1 KALSQAQAP
10 WRHHVS
16 PMVPGLGFS
25 NSKLRLGPGPQGIQ
39 LPGTRRRWKQV
50 MLSWN
55 SETNVGI
62 EVDVGARLG
71 RLMENGNGSG
81 YGEN

>member
-1 KALSQAQAP
+1 MLSDLALTQAQAP
-10 WRHHVS
+10 

-25 NSKLRLGPGPQGIQ
+25 NTWAGSQGIQ